1 MKERMGEQVVRNMVV
16 FVGAV
21 LIKKLEVFLQEEN
34 KMFEII
40 SPL

>member
-1 MKERMGEQVVRNMVV
+1 MVV

-21 LIKKLEVFLQEEN
+21 LIKKLEAFLQEDN

-40 SPL
+40 SPLQ